1 MVDKTDFE
9 LELAL
14 IKRRLDEL
22 EAVVRGRVVPP
33 LADADGGNEGRV
45 VMPKWEGLP
54 TEVKAW
60 GSVEQYLAS
69 VATVSQPLRI
79 AFPMPDNV
87 DPLGGLTDAHG
98 DVGGPDE
105 SGGKGAK
112 VSRPAN
118 HGKPWT
124 EEADLAL
131 MASLRPMVNWE
142 TICLKAGR
150 SSTAVLHRLMFLGL
164 VEVTQVTPV
173 GGAFRFEWRAK
184 GLRLTKLLPAMT
196 EGIDRTLKV
205 KHVLLDSGWRRHTNW
220 ANLTLPVD
228 LPPIPR
234 K

>member
-33 LADADGGNEGRV
+33 LADADGCNEGRV

-105 SGGKGAK
+105 SDGKGAK

-131 MASLRPMVNWE
+131 MASLRSMVNWE

-150 SSTAVLHRLMFLGL
+150 SSDAVLARLLRLGL
-164 VEVTQVTPV
+164 VRPASQDLWGFPKSF
-173 GGAFRFEWRAK
+173 AWRTAPYS
-184 GLRLTKLLPAMT
+184 LRRRLPKMCEST
-196 EGIDRTLKV
+196 EGVLKA
-205 KHVLLDSGWRRHTNW
+205 KRVLLDSGWSRHDHW
-220 ANLTLPVD
+220 ATLTLPVD